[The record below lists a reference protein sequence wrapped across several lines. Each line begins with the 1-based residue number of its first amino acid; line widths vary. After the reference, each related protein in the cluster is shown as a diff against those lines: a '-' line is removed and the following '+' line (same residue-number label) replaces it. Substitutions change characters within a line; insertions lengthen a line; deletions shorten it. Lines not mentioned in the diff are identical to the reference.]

1 MCGLIG
7 FITDKPNENNY
18 KLFRNT
24 MLQSGSRGKDATGLA
39 IVTSEGKII
48 IDKIPKPVA
57 EYITTDLPAFEEYIK
72 KANIVIGHVRYA
84 TQGKPEDN
92 NNNHPV
98 ESQNWIMIHN
108 GQVHSLPKIEGY
120 PYKGEVDSEV
130 LLSYIET
137 KGLEEGLLM
146 SKHGS
151 VATALLNKT
160 TPNILYL
167 FQHSGN
173 IYLSYDEA
181 TSTIFFA
188 SAQSILEGSL
198 RNKLLL
204 FSTFVQYASLP
215 QNELFSISH
224 SPLRVEKLK
233 ELDIQH
239 IYTYTYTPQQYSK
252 INESNYDYLASKYT
266 RYDNLITTP
275 IVQGRTPSPI
285 TTQPTKD
292 APDDWGMEW
301 VQEMGAWADPGIFN
315 EDKEEKSKEYRFG
328 TRSNDFLNWRK
339 LNKGYASIDNKLYKY
354 FDREMMEHV
363 ILPIEKAI
371 SDRLITQIEGVTKTI
386 RTVCKVGCIMQNE
399 SPIIFY
405 LESCTK
411 FPNYIPS
418 SVNIEGTTTYLVDD
432 TECEI
437 TYTEKEQQSE
447 ILFWSIL
454 SVTELI
460 DILAEDTPQD
470 PTDRAPECKSYV
482 PAIIGKDKFLS
493 CEYCRNLLNCTENP
507 IILSEID

>member
-7 FITDKPNENNY
+7 FITDNPNESNY

-39 IVTSEGKII
+39 IVTSKGKII
-48 IDKIPKPVA
+48 VDKTPKPVT
-57 EYITTDLPAFEEYIK
+57 EYVEINLPAFKEHIK
-72 KANIVIGHVRYA
+72 KAKIVIGHVRCA

-98 ESQNWIMIHN
+98 ESQNWVMIHN

-151 VATALLNKT
+151 VATALLNKA

-188 SAQSILEGSL
+188 SEQSILERSL
-198 RNKLLL
+198 RNRLLL
-204 FSTFVQYASLP
+204 FSTFAPCASLP

-224 SPLRVEKLK
+224 SPLRVERLK
-233 ELDIQH
+233 ELDVQH
-239 IYTYTYTPQQYSK
+239 IYTYIYTPQQHHEYNYPIQQGQS
-252 INESNYDYLASKYT
+252 ILDNEVYMAALREKASSST
-266 RYDNLITTP
+266 
-275 IVQGRTPSPI
+275 
-285 TTQPTKD
+285 TTQPTED
-292 APDDWGMEW
+292 NPDDWGMEW
-301 VQEMGAWADPGIFN
+301 VQEMLAWADYGIFE
-315 EDKEEKSKEYRFG
+315 EDKKEKPKEYRFG

-339 LNKGYASIDNKLYKY
+339 LNKGYASVDNELYKY
-354 FDREMMEHV
+354 FDREMGEHV
-363 ILPIEKAI
+363 ILPMKKAI
-371 SDRLITQIEGVTKTI
+371 SDRLVTQDEGVIQKI
-386 RTVCKVGCIMQNE
+386 RTVCKIGCVMQSE
-399 SPIIFY
+399 TPIIFY
-405 LESCTK
+405 IEDCKK
-411 FPNYIPS
+411 FPDYIPPS
-418 SVNIEGTTTYLVDD
+418 INIEGTTTYLVDD
-432 TECEI
+432 MECEI
-437 TYTEKEQQSE
+437 FYIKNGQRLE
-447 ILFWSIL
+447 ITFWSIL
-454 SVTELI
+454 SVTELV
-460 DILAEDTPQD
+460 DILAENDTQD
-470 PTDRAPECKSYV
+470 PTDKAPGCKSYV
-482 PAIIGKDKFLS
+482 PAIVGKDKFLS

-507 IILSEID
+507 TILSEIG

>member
-7 FITDKPNENNY
+7 FITDNPSGSNY

-39 IVTSEGKII
+39 IVTLKDKII
-48 IDKIPKPVA
+48 VDKTPKPVA
-57 EYITTDLPAFEEYIK
+57 EYVATNLPAFEKYIK
-72 KANIVIGHVRYA
+72 KANIVIGHVRSA

-151 VATALLNKT
+151 VATALLNKA
-160 TPNILYL
+160 TPSILYL

-188 SAQSILEGSL
+188 SEQSILERSL
-198 RNKLLL
+198 RNRLLL

-233 ELDIQH
+233 ELDVQH
-239 IYTYTYTPQQYSK
+239 IYTYVYTPQRHPEYSYPVSEYDTI
-252 INESNYDYLASKYT
+252 INSMTGN
-266 RYDNLITTP
+266 RIPPP
-275 IVQGRTPSPI
+275 IL
-285 TTQPTKD
+285 TQPTED
-292 APDDWGMEW
+292 NPDDWGMEW
-301 VQEMGAWADPGIFN
+301 IQEMLAWADHGIFE
-315 EDKEEKSKEYRFG
+315 EDKEEKPKEYRFG

-339 LNKGYASIDNKLYKY
+339 LNKGYASVDNELYKY
-354 FDREMMEHV
+354 FDREMGEHV
-363 ILPIEKAI
+363 ILSMKKAI
-371 SDRLITQIEGVTKTI
+371 SDRLVTQDEGVIYKI
-386 RTVCKVGCIMQNE
+386 RTVCKIGCVMQRE

-405 LESCTK
+405 IESCIK
-411 FPNYIPS
+411 FPNYAPPAI
-418 SVNIEGTTTYLVDD
+418 NIEETTTYLVDD

-437 TYTEKEQQSE
+437 FYIKNGQQLE
-447 ILFWSIL
+447 IIFWSIL
-454 SVTELI
+454 SVTGI
-460 DILAEDTPQD
+460 VDILAENDTQD
-470 PTDRAPECKSYV
+470 PTDKAPGCKSYV
-482 PAIIGKDKFLS
+482 PAIVGKDKFLS
-493 CEYCRNLLNCTENP
+493 CEYCRNLLNCNENP
-507 IILSEID
+507 TILSEIG